1 MAERMLGH
9 PLRIEVMIKTHTKIA
24 RDYHINALV
33 HHGCRGCEGYLR
45 GFDWLLKPMTEM
57 GVRCMTF
64 EGSQADPRDYT
75 PSQVHGRMDVFM
87 ESLGLSKLDT

>member
-1 MAERMLGH
+1 MCAQRLAGSGSLGGGT
-9 PLRIEVMIKTHTKIA
+9 PKNIG
-24 RDYHINALV
+24 
-33 HHGCRGCEGYLR
+33 GCRGCEGYLR

-75 PSQVHGRMDVFM
+75 PSQVHGRMEVFM
-87 ESLGLSKLDT
+87 ESLGLSRLDT